1 MLQAGYMTKIL
12 LTVAGVAFALFLAG
26 VGAGVALYHLF
37 PHEVIKYTSIG
48 RSYIHSWTAP
58 AGTTTTEVNPA
69 YKAPT
74 SPTLVSTAASPTLVS
89 AAAPAD
95 PAAGEWPSYNRTLT
109 SERYS
114 PLDEINSKTVE
125 KLKVIC
131 TYDTKQ
137 FSNFESGL
145 IMVDGALIG
154 TTEFDIFSIDPATCA
169 ENWRTHEN
177 IPPSYYATN
186 RGPSYLDGML
196 FRGFQDGRVRAYDFK
211 TGMRIWETAIADPKL
226 GESVPAAPIA
236 WDGLVFVGNASGDA
250 KGGKGRVY
258 GLDAKTGKI
267 VWEFYLVPKVEGDP
281 VRGPQGASPLDT
293 STWDN
298 AVGIPISGGGTWTSL
313 TLDPDTGELFVP
325 VGNPSPAFA
334 LNVRGGVNLF
344 TGSIVVLDA
353 ETGAYK
359 RHFELS
365 PRDWHDWD
373 VSNPPILIRTTAGK
387 DLMVAAPKDGRLYGF
402 DRASDT
408 LLYRTPV
415 TRIENVEASFA
426 VGKEV
431 RFCPGVA
438 GGAEWNSPAYDP
450 RTNLILAGEIEWC
463 TTVSLQTDEQLRDA
477 RPGQPWFGNA
487 AHNPLHLFGRQD
499 QIDHGWAGWLYA
511 VDADSGVGKW
521 RLKSNYPIEGG
532 VTPTAGGVVMFGD
545 LSGNFYVLDAETG
558 TKLWGRK
565 IGGAIGGGLITY
577 SAGGGQKIAVATG
590 LANVAMPT
598 EVTTGKIVVLGLDGA
613 PSTR

>member
-1 MLQAGYMTKIL
+1 MIRYTI
-12 LTVAGVAFALFLAG
+12 FA
-26 VGAGVALYHLF
+26 
-37 PHEVIKYTSIG
+37 

-58 AGTTTTEVNPA
+58 AGTITTELNPA
-69 YKAPT
+69 YEGPGIPAPA
-74 SPTLVSTAASPTLVS
+74 LVSEAALAN
-89 AAAPAD
+89 AAVD
-95 PAAGEWPSYNRTLT
+95 DQWPSYNRTLT
-109 SERYS
+109 SERFS
-114 PLDEINSKTVE
+114 PLDEINPKTIE
-125 KLKVIC
+125 KLQIIC

-145 IMVDGALIG
+145 IMVNGALVG
-154 TTEFDIFSIDPATCA
+154 TTEFDIFSIDPVTCA

-177 IPPSYYATN
+177 IPPSYYVTN
-186 RGPSYLDGML
+186 RGPSYLDGLL
-196 FRGFQDGRVRAYDFK
+196 FRGFENGRVRAYDFK
-211 TGMRIWETAIADPKL
+211 TGKPIWETAIADPNL

-258 GLDAKTGKI
+258 GLDAKTGTI

-281 VRGPQGASPLDT
+281 VRGPQGASPLDK

-298 AVGIPISGGGTWTSL
+298 ASGIPISGGGTWTSL

-353 ETGAYK
+353 KTGAYK

-373 VSNPPILIRTTAGK
+373 VSNPPILIRTTGGK
-387 DLMVAAPKDGRLYGF
+387 DLIAAAPKDGHLYGF
-402 DRASDT
+402 DRASNA
-408 LLYRTPV
+408 LLYRAPV
-415 TRIENVEASFA
+415 TRVENVDAPLV

-438 GGAEWNSPAYDP
+438 GGDEWNSPAYDP
-450 RTNLILAGEIEWC
+450 RTNLILVGEIEWC
-463 TTVSLQTDEQLRDA
+463 TTVSLQTDEQLRNA
-477 RPGQPWFGNA
+477 RPGQAWFGNA
-487 AHNPLHLFGRQD
+487 AHNPFHLFGRQD
-499 QIDHGWAGWLYA
+499 QIGRSWGGWVYA
-511 VDADSGVGKW
+511 VDADSGIWKW

-532 VTPTAGGVVMFGD
+532 VTPTVGGVVMFGD
-545 LSGNFYVLDAETG
+545 LSGNFYVLDAENG
-558 TKLWGRK
+558 RKLWGRK

-577 SAGGGQKIAVATG
+577 SAGGRQRIAVATG
-590 LANVAMPT
+590 LANITMPT
-598 EVTTGKIVVLGLDGA
+598 EVTTGKIVVLGLDGT

>member
-1 MLQAGYMTKIL
+1 L
-12 LTVAGVAFALFLAG
+12 
-26 VGAGVALYHLF
+26 
-37 PHEVIKYTSIG
+37 
-48 RSYIHSWTAP
+48 
-58 AGTTTTEVNPA
+58 NPA
-69 YKAPT
+69 YEGPGIPAPA
-74 SPTLVSTAASPTLVS
+74 LVSEAALAN
-89 AAAPAD
+89 AAVD
-95 PAAGEWPSYNRTLT
+95 DQWPSYNRTLT
-109 SERYS
+109 SERFS
-114 PLDEINSKTVE
+114 PLDEINPKTIE
-125 KLKVIC
+125 KLQIIC

-145 IMVDGALIG
+145 ITVNGALVG
-154 TTEFDIFSIDPATCA
+154 TTEFDIFSIDPVTCA

-177 IPPSYYATN
+177 IPPSYYVTN

-196 FRGFQDGRVRAYDFK
+196 FRGFENGRVRAYDFK
-211 TGMRIWETAIADPKL
+211 TGKPIWETAIADPNL

-258 GLDAKTGKI
+258 GLDAKTGTI

-281 VRGPQGASPLDT
+281 VRGPQGASPLDK

-298 AVGIPISGGGTWTSL
+298 ASGIPISGGGTWTSL

-353 ETGAYK
+353 KTGAYK

-373 VSNPPILIRTTAGK
+373 VSNPPILIRTTGGK
-387 DLMVAAPKDGRLYGF
+387 DLIAAAPKDGHLYGF
-402 DRASDT
+402 DRASNA
-408 LLYRTPV
+408 LLYRAPV
-415 TRIENVEASFA
+415 TRVENVDAPLV

-438 GGAEWNSPAYDP
+438 GGDEWNSPAYDP
-450 RTNLILAGEIEWC
+450 RTNLILVGEIEWC
-463 TTVSLQTDEQLRDA
+463 TTVSLQTDEQLRNA
-477 RPGQPWFGNA
+477 RLGQAWFGNA
-487 AHNPLHLFGRQD
+487 AHNPFHLFGRQD
-499 QIDHGWAGWLYA
+499 QIGRSWGGWVYA
-511 VDADSGVGKW
+511 VDADSGVWKW

-545 LSGNFYVLDAETG
+545 LSGNFYVLDAENG
-558 TKLWGRK
+558 RKLWGRK

-577 SAGGGQKIAVATG
+577 SAGGRQRIAVATG
-590 LANVAMPT
+590 LANITMPT
-598 EVTTGKIVVLGLDGA
+598 EVTTGKIVVLGLDGT